1 MKKILGLILLSTVLF
16 SLVGCTSTP
25 SNQLQYGAPTLT
37 QIEAENDGACPTCGT
52 FIKPIKT
59 TK

>member
-25 SNQLQYGAPTLT
+25 SNQQQYGAPTLT
-37 QIEAENDGACPTCGT
+37 QIEAENDGACPTCGA
-52 FIKPIKT
+52 FIKPVKT